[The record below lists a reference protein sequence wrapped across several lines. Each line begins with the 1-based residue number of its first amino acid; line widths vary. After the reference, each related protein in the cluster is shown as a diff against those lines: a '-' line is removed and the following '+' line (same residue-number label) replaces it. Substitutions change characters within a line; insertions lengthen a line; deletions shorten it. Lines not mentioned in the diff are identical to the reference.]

1 MKASGFTLIDSMV
14 TIFIVAILLVI
25 AYPSYRQY
33 ILVSHRVEAKTML
46 MNVANQEE
54 QIFLQA
60 GHYTSLNKLG
70 FILSENGLLTEHGF
84 YTVSVDL
91 INNGYV
97 LTATISGVQKADTD
111 CQVLTLTQDNKKTS
125 YPRMDCWE

>member
-1 MKASGFTLIDSMV
+1 MISYQE
-14 TIFIVAILLVI
+14 LVRTF
-25 AYPSYRQY
+25 P
-33 ILVSHRVEAKTML
+33 KTML